1 MEKTLSININ
11 GWVFNINEDAYH
23 LLSEYFEN
31 ITKYFSKEEGGAE
44 IVSDIE
50 ARVAELLK
58 EKINESETAVNIQQ
72 IQEIMEIMGQPY
84 EMEADAD
91 DSIGEGSKRT
101 NFGSRKLFRDTDN
114 SHIAGVAAG
123 LGTYF
128 KLDPIFI
135 RIAFLLLI
143 FTGGVG
149 VILYIALWI
158 LIPEAASISDKIRME
173 GKKVDIKN
181 IEDKVKEEAAYLSD
195 RLSEFST
202 EAKDAYHKTRP
213 VRKKGIKKAEEMI
226 KSTGRIILRLLKFLL
241 GFILFLTGV
250 GLLIP
255 FVIFF
260 FNWVPGL
267 EFETFTVHGISL
279 PQFLSTY
286 LFDTKHPLILLSTLT
301 ITILIPVIM
310 LIFNGIRFLFNFKRK
325 KLVGAIAVQIWLA
338 AFIITLG
345 FSYTT
350 LTAFKADAVN
360 ITHYDFDEMNSDTLY
375 IKLNKQSYFQDVLTG
390 DHKTVLSQDE
400 NFPILH
406 KGEFYGVPRFRI
418 RLSDNDNF
426 KLKIFYSASGHKDE
440 DAHRNIQ
447 MTEYVFDIDS
457 STLVLDPYFK
467 LQPSQKWRDQ
477 EVKIE
482 LFVPSQRYI
491 SIETSIP
498 KYLKMNYKWRRRLEH
513 QKAKAS
519 YWYLE
524 DDRFVEASE
533 MMMAADSV
541 AVE

>member
-31 ITKYFSKEEGGAE
+31 ITKYFSKEEGGTE

-58 EKINESETAVNIQQ
+58 ERINESETAVNIQQ

-84 EMEADAD
+84 EMETDAED
-91 DSIGEGSKRT
+91 TTGEASNST
-101 NFGSRKLFRDTDN
+101 HIGSRKLFRDTDN

-135 RIAFLLLI
+135 RIAFLLMI

-158 LIPEAASISDKIRME
+158 LIPEAASISDRIRME

-195 RLSEFST
+195 RFSEFSS
-202 EAKDAYHKTRP
+202 EAKDAYHKTKP
-213 VRKKGIKKAEEMI
+213 VRREGAKKAEEII
-226 KSTGRIILRLLKFLL
+226 KTLGRIMLRILKFLL
-241 GFILFLTGV
+241 GLILFLTGV

-267 EFETFTVHGISL
+267 EFDTFMVHGISL
-279 PQFLSTY
+279 PQFLASY
-286 LFDTKHPLILLSTLT
+286 LFDTKHTLILLSTLT
-301 ITILIPVIM
+301 ISLLIPIIM

-325 KLVGAIAVQIWLA
+325 KIVGSIAVQIWLA

-350 LTAFKADAVN
+350 LTAFKSDAIN

-375 IKLNKQSYFQDVLTG
+375 IKLNKQSYFQDIVTS
-390 DHKTVLSQDE
+390 DQKTVLSQDE

-406 KGEFYGVPRFRI
+406 NGEFYGEPRLRI
-418 RLSDNDNF
+418 RPSDNDSF

-447 MTEYVFDIDS
+447 KIEYVFDIDS
-457 STLVLDPYFK
+457 SMLVLDPYFK
-467 LQPSQKWRDQ
+467 LKPEEKWRDQ

-482 LFVPSQRYI
+482 LFVPANHYI
-491 SIETSIP
+491 SIESTIP
-498 KYLKMNYKWRRRLEH
+498 KYLKMNYEWRSRIR
-513 QKAKAS
+513 KTKAS
-519 YWYLE
+519 YWVLE
-524 DDRFVEASE
+524 DGKFTTPSE
-533 MMMAADSV
+533 IIMVTDSL
-541 AVE
+541 EIK